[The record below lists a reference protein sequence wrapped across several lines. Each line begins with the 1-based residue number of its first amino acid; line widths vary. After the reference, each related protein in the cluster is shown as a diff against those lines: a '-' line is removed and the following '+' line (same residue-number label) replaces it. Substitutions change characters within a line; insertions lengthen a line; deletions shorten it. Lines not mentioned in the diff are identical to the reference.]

1 MAMYFKKKVNG
12 VEQDPKRVGVIPNG
26 YPSNR
31 ISPSHVATASAN
43 KTFATQLAELYTA
56 YSNLSES
63 QKIKSAI
70 KYGNLIFHCDDI
82 SDGKYINSAL
92 SSSSFII
99 QSFSLSANYYRVCN
113 GGTVTNESSSTNTNT
128 LSLIII

>member
-1 MAMYFKKKVNG
+1 MSIKINKNG
-12 VEQDPKRVGVIPNG
+12 KEYPIGVIPSNYIKKVDELENG
-26 YPSNR
+26 VVIR
-31 ISPSHVATASAN
+31 TASKN
-43 KTFATQLAELYTA
+43 RTFATQLAELYTA
-56 YSNLSES
+56 YSTLSES

-113 GGTVTNESSSTNTNT
+113 GGAVTDDSSTTNTYT